1 MTPLAL
7 AMILTG
13 AGIVVQKPDSPP
25 VLYVPPPLPVPVP
38 SSPPPPYTPLPA
50 PPPSPAIPSFLD
62 RRAPLTTQ
70 PSYPRRARA
79 DFNTYFSV
87 DDYPLRERRSGA
99 QAQVGFALVIGPDGR
114 VSRCTVNASSGSRRL
129 DRETCRILVQRA
141 RYWPARNALGAPV
154 SSQDIG
160 TISWPVPPG

>member
-13 AGIVVQKPDSPP
+13 AGIVAQKPDSPP

-38 SSPPPPYTPLPA
+38 ISPPPPYTPLPV

-99 QAQVGFALVIGPDGR
+99 EAQVGFALVIGPDGR
-114 VSRCTVNASSGSRRL
+114 VSRCTVTASSGSRRL
-129 DRETCRILVQRA
+129 DRATCEILERRA
-141 RYWPARNALGAPV
+141 RYSPARSVMGVAIDGRD
-154 SSQDIG
+154 SGI
-160 TISWPVPPG
+160 ISWPVPPG

>member
-13 AGIVVQKPDSPP
+13 AGPVAQKPPI
-25 VLYVPPPLPVPVP
+25 LYVPPPLPVPVP

-62 RRAPLTTQ
+62 RRAPLA
-70 PSYPRRARA
+70 PPRHLYPRRVRA

-99 QAQVGFALVIGPDGR
+99 EAQVGFTVVVGPDGR
-114 VSRCTVNASSGSRRL
+114 VSGCTVTASSGSRRL

-160 TISWPVPPG
+160 TISWPMPPG